1 MSENQSKQENIRHS
15 LAHLLAR
22 AVLEHYPEA
31 KLTLGPAIDNGFYYD
46 IDFESDHLSE
56 DKLVDIEA
64 TMKKLLSSWDTF
76 AEFTLSPEEAREFF
90 SGNKYKLE
98 LINEIEETDE
108 DITLYYSGPKNSIPS
123 KKDLLATNSQKL
135 SASSGFIDL
144 CRGGH
149 VTKPK
154 DEIDPESFTL
164 DSIAGAYWR
173 GDENNEMLTRIYGL
187 AFESADDLEMFLK
200 RREEAKKRDHR
211 KLGKQ
216 LDLFTFSNLVGSG
229 LPLWTPKGR
238 VLRDQLHNRLLEISK
253 EYGMQPVTIPHIAK
267 EELYKKS
274 GHAGKFADELL
285 KVKGNYDEFV
295 LKPVNCPHHTQL
307 YAAQPRSYRDLPIR
321 YMETTMQYRD
331 EKPGE
336 IGGLTRV
343 RSITVDDGHIFCR
356 PDQIKQEAKNIA
368 HIIEEFYTN
377 LGLFGDHWVSLSV
390 RDPDTPDAYIG
401 HEKDWKQAE
410 DMLQGVSDELELGA
424 ERIEGE
430 AALYGPKLDYMFED
444 SLGREWQLAT
454 IQIDFAM
461 PKRFNLTYTDSDN
474 NEKTA
479 VMIHRAVLG
488 SYERFIAVLIEHFAG
503 DFPFWLAP
511 VQLTLLPIA
520 NEHRDIAQKIKK
532 RLEEAGFRINVDI
545 SDDSLSKRI
554 RGVHEQKIPYL
565 IVIGDDEIDSKMFS
579 IESRSDEGKNFENIP
594 LDDLVDTLKEMD
606 SRD

>member
-22 AVLEHYPEA
+22 AVLEHHPEA

-46 IDFESDHLSE
+46 IDFGSDDFSE
-56 DKLVDIEA
+56 NKLADLEK

-76 AEFTLSPEEAREFF
+76 VEFTLSPGEARDFF
-90 SGNKYKLE
+90 SENEYKLE
-98 LINEIEETDE
+98 LINEIEKEDE
-108 DITLYYSGPKNSIPS
+108 DITLYYSGPKDSIPP
-123 KKDLLATNSQKL
+123 KKDLLTANNQKL
-135 SASSGFIDL
+135 AGPGFIDL
-144 CRGGH
+144 CHGGH

-154 DEIDPESFTL
+154 EEIDPEGFTL
-164 DSIAGAYWR
+164 DSVAGAYWR
-173 GDENNEMLTRIYGL
+173 GDENNQMLTRIYGL
-187 AFESADDLEMFLK
+187 AFESTDELETFLE

-274 GHAGKFADELL
+274 GHASKFADELL
-285 KVKGNYDEFV
+285 KVQGNYDEFV

-307 YAAQPRSYRDLPIR
+307 YAAKPRSYRDLPIR

-331 EKPGE
+331 EQPGE
-336 IGGLTRV
+336 ISGLTRV

-356 PDQIKQEAKNIA
+356 PDQIKQEAENIA
-368 HIIEEFYTN
+368 HIIEEFYTS

-401 HEKDWKQAE
+401 DEKDWQQAE
-410 DMLQGVSDELELGA
+410 DMLQNVSDDLKLGA

-461 PKRFNLTYTDSDN
+461 PKRFDLTYTDSDN

-479 VMIHRAVLG
+479 VMIHRAILG

-511 VQLTLLPIA
+511 IQLALLPITD
-520 NEHRDIAQKIKK
+520 EHRDITREIKK
-532 RLEEAGFRINVDI
+532 RLEDAGFRITVDT
-545 SDDSLSKRI
+545 SDDSLGKRI
-554 RGVHEQKIPYL
+554 RGVHQQKIPYL
-565 IVIGDDEIDSKMFS
+565 IVIGDDEIDSELFS
-579 IESRSDEGKNFENIP
+579 IESRSDDGKDFEDIP
-594 LDDLVDTLKEMD
+594 QDDLVETLKKIQ
-606 SRD
+606 SI